1 MNCNRTRIIIAEALT
16 FNAFLR
22 SILVGS
28 FCLYAF
34 MYVSFFQDG
43 KIPQTPIV
51 IVDICP
57 DSCGLGNQMFR
68 YAAALALAA
77 SNARNHTV
85 CIFGLQD
92 NSGSPVHAMS
102 RFDQH
107 VTVLSPWS
115 HLVLDTCPEWVG
127 SFHITPFRYALD
139 TFAPE
144 FMDTFSPPHSTYVPF
159 PDIPRSKSLLVM
171 GCMQSF
177 KYFDS
182 IFSRQPPPFHIKQQQ
197 AATLW
202 MHLHRIDTVV
212 HVRRGDKLNDGSPVV
227 PIAFYE
233 QAMRRLPHA
242 ARVLVCT
249 DDAAWVRAQTLFEN
263 ATVYSRDPGFDMALM
278 AAATEAVIIGVG
290 TFAWWGAYLSR
301 AKRVYYYPQMY
312 QGDLLSG
319 YVEADYIPPKWLPVS
334 AVSSAVTSP
343 EENVL

>member
-1 MNCNRTRIIIAEALT
+1 MRNLICIL
-16 FNAFLR
+16 LLLLLP
-22 SILVGS
+22 LVGS
-28 FCLYAF
+28 ICLYAF
-34 MYVSFFQDG
+34 MYVSFFQDE

-68 YAAALALAA
+68 YAAALSLA
-77 SNARNHTV
+77 SSGNAMNHTV

-92 NSGSPVHAMS
+92 HSGYPAHAMS

-107 VTVLSPWS
+107 VTVRSPWS
-115 HLVLDTCPEWVG
+115 HLVLNTCPEWVG

-144 FMDTFSPPHSTYVPF
+144 FIDTFSPPHSTYVPF
-159 PDIPRSKSLLVM
+159 PAIPLSKSLLVT

-182 IFSRQPPPFHIKQQQ
+182 IFSSSGQPPPFYLKQQQ
-197 AATLW
+197 AANLW
-202 MHLHRIDTVV
+202 IHHYRIDTVV
-212 HVRRGDKLNDGSPVV
+212 HVRRGDKLNDGSPRV

-233 QAMRRLPHA
+233 QAMRRLTHS

-263 ATVYSRDPGFDMALM
+263 ATIYSRDPGFDMALM

-290 TFAWWGAYLSR
+290 TYAWWGAYLSR
-301 AKRVYYYPQMY
+301 AKRVYYYPKMY
-312 QGDLLSG
+312 QGELLGG
-319 YVEADYIPPKWLPVS
+319 YVEADYIPPHWLPVS
-334 AVSSAVTSP
+334 DTTTTTTTTTVSGSSI
-343 EENVL
+343 